1 MPAVDMSVNYEDL
14 LQTVQ
19 ETDRG
24 RWFLTEFEN
33 RLRKSDSANILA
45 SIAKLE
51 GVIAGMGSASGT
63 SAEAAL
69 VVRAKSA
76 IAAARKE
83 IATIEAA
90 KSGLSDE
97 GRLFSKLADM
107 ARTAFSA
114 DSQGMT
120 PVNAGVCRALLLV
133 DQLDQ
138 DFAAVALPTPA
149 TAFAR
154 DADVFEVPAPAK
166 ALEQPIKSTPKEPV
180 KEVERGAKL
189 VIRKAGQDD
198 AKQPETTVVA
208 PAHATEESP
217 APVVAPANVESAP
230 AASTV
235 QPLTPPVEKQ
245 SRVVIIRRKPEELMD
260 VPMVDDA
267 KAESAA

>member
-1 MPAVDMSVNYEDL
+1 MSAVDLSLNYDDL
-14 LQTVQ
+14 LQTVK
-19 ETDRG
+19 ESDRG

-33 RLRKSDSANILA
+33 RLRKSDTGNVLA

-51 GVIAGMGSASGT
+51 SVIAGMGAAGGT
-63 SAEAAL
+63 SADAAL
-69 VVRAKSA
+69 VARAKAA

-83 IATIEAA
+83 IAAINAA
-90 KSGLSDE
+90 KTGLSDE

-154 DADVFEVPAPAK
+154 DADVFEAPAPAK
-166 ALEQPIKSTPKEPV
+166 ALEQPVKSTPKEPV

-198 AKQPETTVVA
+198 AKQPEATVVA
-208 PAHATEESP
+208 PAPATEESP
-217 APVVAPANVESAP
+217 APVVAPAIVESAP
-230 AASTV
+230 PTSMV
-235 QPLTPPVEKQ
+235 QPISPPVEKQ